1 MMVQMNKKGFTLVE
15 LIVVI
20 AIMGVILILA
30 LPQVGRIRTSNQNAK
45 YDTYAQAVE
54 RGAKLYVDNYSRDL
68 FGYNDSGCVEV
79 KYSELEK

>member
-1 MMVQMNKKGFTLVE
+1 MRQMNKKGFTLVE

-30 LPQVGRIRTSNQNAK
+30 LPQVGRIRANNRDAK
-45 YDTYAQAVE
+45 FDAYAQAIE

-68 FGYNDSGCVEV
+68 FGYSDSGCVEV
-79 KYSELEK
+79 KYS